1 MSDRDDT
8 PPDRDMVGQL
18 VRLSAELG
26 DVTGYLKRH
35 QNDITNL
42 RQDLHEFRDQV
53 LHAIPKIEDLTGRVK
68 VLEGAER
75 LQDREHTRWRGFFA
89 GVVAMAALTGGVV
102 GALAAAGVFH

>member
-1 MSDRDDT
+1 MSGSDDT

-68 VLEGAER
+68 TLEGAER
-75 LQDREHTRWRGFFA
+75 LQDKEHTRWRGFAA
-89 GVVAMAALTGGVV
+89 GAVAMAALAGSVI
-102 GALAAAGVFH
+102 GALAAAGVFR